1 MNALNIEDV
10 ILPIDKKLLIS
21 ELTKDR
27 FLRKTNNG
35 NNEIYVISAV
45 DSPNLMLEIGRLREI
60 SFRDSGG
67 GTGKSTDI
75 DDHDLGDDGFKQ
87 LIVWNPEANEI
98 IGGYRF
104 IDCKNLHIDEE
115 GHVHTP
121 TAKLFGYS
129 EKFIKEYLPYT
140 IELGRS
146 FVQPA
151 YQPSKNLRK
160 GMYSL
165 DNLWDGLGALVL
177 DYPDTKYFFG
187 KVTMYP
193 HFDVYARDLI
203 LYFLHKHFP
212 DSDRLVFPHEP
223 LQFKTEISKLE
234 NALKSASYETDYK
247 NLIQL
252 VRNKNENIPPLVNAY
267 MNLSATMRTFGT
279 ALNASFGEVEETGII
294 ITINDL
300 YESKKDR
307 YLNTYIK
314 GQIPKH
320 LI

>member
-1 MNALNIEDV
+1 MNALKIEDV

-21 ELTKDR
+21 ELTKEK

-35 NNEIYVISAV
+35 NNEIYIISDV

-75 DDHDLGDDGFKQ
+75 DVYDLGENGFKQ
-87 LIVWNPEANEI
+87 LIVWNPEENEI
-98 IGGYRF
+98 VGGYRF
-104 IDCKNLHIDEE
+104 IDCKRLHIDES
-115 GHVHTP
+115 GNVHTP

-129 EKFIKEYLPYT
+129 KKFIKEFLPYT

-165 DNLWDGLGALVL
+165 DNLWDGLGALVKE
-177 DYPDTKYFFG
+177 YPDTKYFFG
-187 KVTMYP
+187 KVTMYA
-193 HFDVYARDLI
+193 HFNVYARDLI
-203 LYFLHKHFP
+203 LYFLNKHFP
-212 DSDRLVFPHEP
+212 DPDHLVYPHEP
-223 LQFKTEISKLE
+223 LQLKTENSILE
-234 NALKSASYETDYK
+234 NALGSDSYETDYK
-247 NLIQL
+247 NLVQL
-252 VRNKNENIPPLVNAY
+252 VRNQNENIPPLVNAY

-294 ITINDL
+294 ITINDI
-300 YESKKDR
+300 YESKKER

-314 GQIPKH
+314 GEIPKH